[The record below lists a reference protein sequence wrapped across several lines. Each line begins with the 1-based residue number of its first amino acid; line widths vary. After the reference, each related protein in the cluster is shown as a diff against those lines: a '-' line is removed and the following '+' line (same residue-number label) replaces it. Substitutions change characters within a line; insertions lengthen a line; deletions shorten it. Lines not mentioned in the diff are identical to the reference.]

1 MKVKELIEIL
11 KEFNQEAIVFIGDNI
26 DNELDISW
34 GGAEGCA
41 KEDCEDVGFN
51 IKGKN
56 NVEKLGMRK

>member
-26 DNELDISW
+26 DNELDITDISW
-34 GGAEGCA
+34 GGADGCTE
-41 KEDCEDVGFN
+41 EDCEDVGFN

-56 NVEKLGMRK
+56 NVEKIR

>member
-34 GGAEGCA
+34 GGAEGCT

-56 NVEKLGMRK
+56 NIENGDNN

>member
-1 MKVKELIEIL
+1 MTVKELIEEL
-11 KEFNQEAIVFIGDNI
+11 KVFNQDAIVFIGDNI

-34 GGAEGCA
+34 GGAEGCT

-56 NVEKLGMRK
+56 KVEKLGK

>member
-1 MKVKELIEIL
+1 MTVRELIEEL
-11 KEFNQEAIVFIGDNI
+11 KTFNQDAIVFIGDNI

-34 GGAEGCA
+34 GGAEGCT

-56 NVEKLGMRK
+56 NIEKLGK

>member
-1 MKVKELIEIL
+1 MTVRELIEEL
-11 KEFNQEAIVFIGDNI
+11 KAFNQDAIVFIGDNI

-34 GGAEGCA
+34 GGAEGCT

-56 NVEKLGMRK
+56 NIENLGK

>member
-1 MKVKELIEIL
+1 MTVRELIEEL
-11 KEFNQEAIVFIGDNI
+11 KAFNQDAIVFIGDNI

-34 GGAEGCA
+34 GGSEGCT

-56 NVEKLGMRK
+56 NIEKLGK

>member
-34 GGAEGCA
+34 GGGEGCT

-51 IKGKN
+51 IKDKN
-56 NVEKLGMRK
+56 NVEKKIR

>member
-1 MKVKELIEIL
+1 MTVRELIEEL
-11 KEFNQEAIVFIGDNI
+11 KAFNQDAIVFIGDNI

-34 GGAEGCA
+34 GGSEGCT

-56 NVEKLGMRK
+56 NVENGDNN

>member
-1 MKVKELIEIL
+1 MTVRELIEKL
-11 KEFNQEAIVFIGDNI
+11 KVFNQDAIVFIGDNI

-34 GGAEGCA
+34 GGSEGCT

-56 NVEKLGMRK
+56 NVEKLGK

>member
-1 MKVKELIEIL
+1 MTVRELIEEL
-11 KEFNQEAIVFIGDNI
+11 KAFNQDAIVFIGNNI

-34 GGAEGCA
+34 GGSEGCT

-56 NVEKLGMRK
+56 NIENGNNN